1 MTLRRETL
9 LRAAIVV
16 AALFLFWALRT
27 VLGPLLLSYLF
38 ALVLVPLFER
48 FARRIGRPL
57 AAAATVLVMVLA
69 PLLLAAVCWFSAA
82 SLGKYFDGA
91 RVNELATAVN
101 EQVRQTYLALPE
113 SIRTHIQ
120 ESQRVVAA
128 EEEAAEEEA
137 AGEGTDGA
145 GADGTQAGDAAAA
158 TGIDAETDAVLRSF
172 GTEAMIEGVRAYGPR
187 MVQSFVDF
195 FGGVFGILSIT
206 VLIPVFVFFLLLGV
220 PWVPRVRAE
229 IPPDWH
235 PQFDRIVPRIQDIL
249 RLYVS
254 SRLQVAFWKGMLG
267 FLFLMLLGFPG
278 SFALGLLIGVFSL
291 IPVLGPIVA
300 LLPLALVAFVDG
312 GYTGGHILGVLVALS
327 LYGML
332 ELFEG
337 YVLLPRIV
345 GRKLAMSDFAVILA
359 AMCGGALMGI
369 FGLVIAIPAL
379 AVFKVLYDEF
389 VRPILKTQ
397 RGDRKDADG
406 AAAADADAAAEGAGG

>member
-1 MTLRRETL
+1 MTLRREGL
-9 LRAAIVV
+9 MRAAIVV

-27 VLGPLLLSYLF
+27 VLGPLLLAYLL

-48 FARRIGRPL
+48 LSRMLGRPL

-69 PLLLAAVCWFSAA
+69 PALLAAICWFSAT
-82 SLGKYFDGA
+82 SLSKYFDGG
-91 RVNELATAVN
+91 RVTELAEAIEAQAVRFYDSLPDAVREQLELELGSGTGASEADAPETEAGVSATSQAEAGGEELAT
-101 EQVRQTYLALPE
+101 TE
-113 SIRTHIQ
+113 SAPPHSGM
-120 ESQRVVAA
+120 SQFK
-128 EEEAAEEEA
+128 
-137 AGEGTDGA
+137 
-145 GADGTQAGDAAAA
+145 
-158 TGIDAETDAVLRSF
+158 AETLVNS
-172 GTEAMIEGVRAYGPR
+172 VRAYGPEVLAR
-187 MVQSFVDF
+187 TMRF
-195 FGGVFGILSIT
+195 FGGLFGLISIA

-220 PWVPRVRAE
+220 PWIPRVRAE

-267 FLFLMLLGFPG
+267 FLALLLLGFPG
-278 SFALGLLIGVFSL
+278 SFALGVFIGVFSL
-291 IPVLGPIVA
+291 IPVLGPIIA

-312 GYTGGHILGVLVALS
+312 GYVGGHIFGVLVALA
-327 LYGML
+327 LYGAL

-397 RGDRKDADG
+397 REALEVGG
-406 AAAADADAAAEGAGG
+406 AAESGTAVPDGDAAKP